1 MTTIR
6 DYAKKHKIS
15 EKTARRQLDRMV
27 ERGEMERLRGPNN
40 LFLYKEKPKTPA
52 IKWHDPFNRINCK
65 PKTEVLET

>member
-1 MTTIR
+1 MITIR
-6 DYAKKHKIS
+6 DYAKKKKFS

-40 LFLYKEKPKTPA
+40 LFLYKEKPTTPA
-52 IKWHDPFNRINCK
+52 IKWHDPFNKINCK

>member
-1 MTTIR
+1 MITIR

-40 LFLYKEKPKTPA
+40 LFLYKEKPTTPA

-65 PKTEVLET
+65 PKTEALET